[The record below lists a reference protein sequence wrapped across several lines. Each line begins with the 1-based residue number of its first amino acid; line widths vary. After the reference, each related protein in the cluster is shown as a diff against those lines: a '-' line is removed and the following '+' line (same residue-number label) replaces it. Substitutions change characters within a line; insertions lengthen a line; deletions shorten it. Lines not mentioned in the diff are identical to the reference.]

1 MDLGDGIVPFWLI
14 RKKFSGTPNVIYM
27 WSIGGFWHK
36 VVDTWENILAEGNTL
51 TPLMVPTFESA
62 FGRHCLMTV
71 ESAGY
76 CIDGFHRDVEK
87 LRVVYK
93 KLMDV

>member
-1 MDLGDGIVPFWLI
+1 M
-14 RKKFSGTPNVIYM
+14 
-27 WSIGGFWHK
+27 
-36 VVDTWENILAEGNTL
+36 A
-51 TPLMVPTFESA
+51 
-62 FGRHCLMTV
+62 V